1 MANTL
6 LLICCL
12 ALLASAIALPATN
25 DQLDKVTVN
34 DVAANAV
41 SPESKTDDSNDKR
54 DAATV
59 EITGITTGVETP
71 DPSST
76 PFHPQRA
83 GSMFARFIDDIF
95 QIPIN
100 VLQNVARLITSPFVQ
115 NKKTPEASA
124 AS

>member
-6 LLICCL
+6 VILCCL
-12 ALLASAIALPATN
+12 AVASAIAKPATN

-41 SPESKTDDSNDKR
+41 SPDKKAEENEEEKK
-54 DAATV
+54 DGATV
-59 EITGITTGVETP
+59 QITGITTGVETP
-71 DPSST
+71 DQIPT
-76 PFHPQRA
+76 LFHPQRA

-100 VLQNVARLITSPFVQ
+100 VLQNVAKLITSPFTQ
-115 NKKTPEASA
+115 SKKTPEASA
-124 AS
+124 TS